1 MPNLCFSME
10 KAVPIRKATFF
21 RTYSIFLREELAGN
35 NPVLMTAHKRA
46 ADMEEQLA
54 FGRVGMQEN
63 LLLHVGIG
71 RCELM
76 ALGTAKDMRLVFQPE
91 INTRTVFG
99 MLDS

>member
-1 MPNLCFSME
+1 
-10 KAVPIRKATFF
+10 
-21 RTYSIFLREELAGN
+21 
-35 NPVLMTAHKRA
+35 
-46 ADMEEQLA
+46 MEEQLA

-71 RCELM
+71 RCGLM
-76 ALGTAKDMRLVFQPE
+76 TFGTAKDMRLVFQPE